1 MFAGILNSNCLLY
14 FWDQFFMIKWNID
27 YIEHATKV
35 IFYLLRDRF
44 MCAKDYNEMRKVFL
58 EEPCLLYTSDVQTAF
73 IHLTLKNDELK
84 YIPTMNRRFYPLKPL
99 ILNQQK
105 IYFEKIG
112 IKNISLSLI
121 IPVVCYRIL
130 FRL

>member
-14 FWDQFFMIKWNID
+14 FWDQFFMVKWNID

-73 IHLTLKNDELK
+73 IHLALKNDELK

-105 IYFEKIG
+105 IYVEKIG

-121 IPVVCYRIL
+121 IPVVCHRIL